1 MINKKDKNAERVKR
15 HQRIRNKISGTK
27 EMPRLCVYKSLTKIY
42 AQIID
47 DVKGVTLVSASS
59 LDKDLADALKGK
71 NKTEQAKIVGEAIAK
86 KALKKKISTIV
97 FDRGGYIYTGRVEAL
112 ADGAREA
119 GLKF

>member
-47 DVKGVTLVSASS
+47 DVKGVTLVAASS
-59 LDKDLADALKGK
+59 LDKDLCDALKGK
-71 NKTEQAKIVGEAIAK
+71 NKTEQAKVVGEAIGK
-86 KALKKKISTIV
+86 KALKKKISTVV

-112 ADGAREA
+112 ANGAREA

>member
-1 MINKKDKNAERVKR
+1 MINMKDKNAERVKR
-15 HQRIRNKISGTK
+15 HNRIRNKISGTAEK
-27 EMPRLCVYKSLTKIY
+27 PRLCVYKSLTKIY

-59 LDKDLADALKGK
+59 LDKDLADALNGK
-71 NKTEQAKIVGEAIAK
+71 NKTEQARIVGESLAN
-86 KALKKKISTIV
+86 KALKKNVSTVV

-112 ADGAREA
+112 ANGAREA

>member
-15 HQRIRNKISGTK
+15 HARIRNKISGTK

-47 DVKGVTLVSASS
+47 DVKGVTLVAASS
-59 LDKDLADALKGK
+59 LDKDLADALAGK

-86 KALKKKISTIV
+86 KALKKKISTVV

-112 ADGAREA
+112 ANGAREA

>member
-15 HQRIRNKISGTK
+15 HQRVRNKISGTK

-71 NKTEQAKIVGEAIAK
+71 NKTEQAKIIGEAIGK
-86 KALKKKISTIV
+86 KALKKKISTVV

-112 ADGAREA
+112 ANGAREA